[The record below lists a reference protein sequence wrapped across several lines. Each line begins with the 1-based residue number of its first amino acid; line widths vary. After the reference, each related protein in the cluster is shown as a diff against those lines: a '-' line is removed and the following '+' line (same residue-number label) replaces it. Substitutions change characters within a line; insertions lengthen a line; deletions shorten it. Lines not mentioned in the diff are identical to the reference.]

1 MNLQNGPNISCGEK
15 LYKKE
20 RTNANPLN
28 PAKQEN
34 YQHQNTHVS
43 KRRLSRITGSAT
55 VNYTTKPQ
63 YRFTKSKELPQSKA
77 IETCAAMPEK
87 KRRLSVLK
95 ANICDTNDHRVL
107 WLSRYHR
114 ECRG

>member
-43 KRRLSRITGSAT
+43 KRKVIRNNRQR
-55 VNYTTKPQ
+55 N
-63 YRFTKSKELPQSKA
+63 RELCHEAPIPIYQ
-77 IETCAAMPEK
+77 
-87 KRRLSVLK
+87 V
-95 ANICDTNDHRVL
+95 
-107 WLSRYHR
+107 
-114 ECRG
+114 